1 MYSLVTN
8 ACLCFFKKQKKWG
21 RQHGILFIRE
31 VVKKQVI
38 LLGSLFL
45 ELALKKMKALN
56 YQKRKRRVSPT
67 HLCFKHTQ
75 GSITLMFKPQS
86 T

>member
-38 LLGSLFL
+38 ILGSLFL
-45 ELALKKMKALN
+45 ELALKKNESIELPKEEKTSVPHSSLFQTYTRLN
-56 YQKRKRRVSPT
+56 YTDV
-67 HLCFKHTQ
+67 
-75 GSITLMFKPQS
+75 
-86 T
+86 